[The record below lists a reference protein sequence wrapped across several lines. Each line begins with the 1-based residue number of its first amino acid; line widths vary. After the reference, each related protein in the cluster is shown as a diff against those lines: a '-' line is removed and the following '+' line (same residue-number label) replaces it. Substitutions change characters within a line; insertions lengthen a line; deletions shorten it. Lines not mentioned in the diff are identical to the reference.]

1 MWPAAFFLLL
11 QAAADPIAGPID
23 EGRKALDA
31 NQFDRAAELFTQA
44 TRKYPAD
51 YAAHFHL
58 GLAYSLKNDDARAI
72 PEYAR
77 TLELKPGLY
86 QAQLNLGISLLRA
99 GRAAEA
105 IKPLEAAAAQKPRE
119 LQPRIKLAS
128 AYLASQRYSE
138 AQQAYSAAAESDPK
152 SADAELGLAKS
163 IAAQDHLDAAAPHF
177 RRAAELDPKFRDALL
192 ELAGLYEKAKQPSEA
207 IAIYEQFPSDA
218 AAQERLGELLLE
230 SKRFADA
237 IPRLEQ
243 AVAQSPSSANR
254 LALAAAYRMN
264 KQPAKESDVLAK
276 AVAADPSD
284 YDLHMV
290 YGRALRDQ
298 RKFQPAGQ
306 QFFAAAQKRPDS
318 VEAWNEMA
326 GVLIVGEDY
335 AHGLAAL
342 DKVKALGKESPGNQF
357 LRAITLDRLKQLKPA
372 LESYEQF
379 LASDGG
385 KNPDQEFEARQRAR
399 IIRLELSKK

>member
-1 MWPAAFFLLL
+1 MWLSAALFLML
-11 QAAADPIAGPID
+11 QAAADPVE

-31 NQFDRAAELFTQA
+31 NQFARAAELFRQGVA
-44 TRKYPAD
+44 KMPGD

-58 GLAYSLKNDDARAI
+58 ALAYSLQNDDTRAI
-72 PEYAR
+72 LEYAK

-86 QAQLNLGISLLRA
+86 QAQLNLGISLLRVGKA
-99 GRAAEA
+99 GEA
-105 IKPLEAAAAQKPRE
+105 VQLLRDAVAQKPKE
-119 LQPRIKLAS
+119 LQPRVKLGA
-128 AYLASQRYSE
+128 AYLGARQFSE
-138 AQQAYSAAAESDPK
+138 AEQAYQAAAELDGR
-152 SADAELGLAKS
+152 SADAELGEAKA
-163 IAAQDHLDAAAPHF
+163 IAAQERLSDAAPHYQQ
-177 RRAAELDPKFRDALL
+177 AAKLDPKFRDGLL
-192 ELAGLYEKAKQPSEA
+192 ELAGLYEKAKQPADA
-207 IAIYEQFPSDA
+207 IAIYDQFPA
-218 AAQERLGELLLE
+218 NPAAQERLGELLLE
-230 SKRFADA
+230 SKRFAEA

-243 AVAQSPSSANR
+243 AVTQAPTAANR
-254 LALAAAYRMN
+254 LALATAYRMN
-264 KQPAKESDVLAK
+264 KQPDKEADVLMK
-276 AVAADPSD
+276 AIAADPAD
-284 YDLHMV
+284 YDLRMV
-290 YGRALRDQ
+290 YGRVLRDQ

-306 QFFAAAQKRPDS
+306 QFYAAAQKRPDS

-385 KNPDQEFEARQRAR
+385 KHPDQEFEARQRAR
-399 IIRLELSKK
+399 IIKLELSKK

>member
-1 MWPAAFFLLL
+1 MWLPAALFLLL
-11 QAAADPIAGPID
+11 QAPADPVE

-31 NQFDRAAELFTQA
+31 NQFSRAVELFTEA
-44 TRKYPAD
+44 TRKDPSD

-58 GLAYSLKNDDARAI
+58 ALAYSLQNDDAHAI
-72 PEYAR
+72 PEYTK

-99 GRAAEA
+99 ARAPEA
-105 IKPLEAAAAQKPRE
+105 VQPLEAAVAQKPKE

-128 AYLASQRYSE
+128 AYLASKRLADAE
-138 AQQAYSAAAESDPK
+138 QAYLAAAAIDPK
-152 SADAELGLAKS
+152 SADAELGTAKS
-163 IAAQDHLDAAAPHF
+163 IAAQDRLEAAAPHF
-177 RRAAELDPKFRDALL
+177 RKAAELDPKFRDALL
-192 ELAGLYEKAKQPSEA
+192 ELASLYEKAKQPVEA
-207 IAIYEQFPSDA
+207 VALYEQFPTNP

-230 SKRFADA
+230 LKRFSDA

-243 AVAQSPSSANR
+243 AVAQSPSAANR
-254 LALAAAYRMN
+254 LALATAYRMN
-264 KQPAKESDVLAK
+264 KQPEKESEVLAK
-276 AVAADPSD
+276 AVAAEPAD
-284 YDLHMV
+284 YDLRMV

-298 RKFQPAGQ
+298 RKFQPAAQ

-342 DKVKALGKESPGNQF
+342 DKVKALGKESAGNQF

-399 IIRLELSKK
+399 ILRLELSKK

>member
-1 MWPAAFFLLL
+1 MWLPAALFLLL
-11 QAAADPIAGPID
+11 QAPADPVE

-31 NQFDRAAELFTQA
+31 NQLDRAAELFTQA
-44 TRKYPAD
+44 IQKDPAD

-58 GLAYSLKNDDARAI
+58 ALAYSLKNDDVRAI
-72 PEYAR
+72 PEYAK

-99 GRAAEA
+99 GRAQEA
-105 IKPLEAAAAQKPRE
+105 VKPLEAAAAQKPKD
-119 LQPRIKLAS
+119 LQPQIKLAS
-128 AYLASQRYSE
+128 AYLASQRFTE
-138 AQQAYSAAAESDPK
+138 AGQAYAAALATDPK
-152 SADAELGLAKS
+152 SADAELGLAKAT
-163 IAAQDHLDAAAPHF
+163 AAQDRLEAAAPHF
-177 RRAAELDPKFRDALL
+177 RKAAELDPKFRDALL
-192 ELAGLYEKAKQPSEA
+192 ELAGLYEKAKQPAEA
-207 IAIYEQFPSDA
+207 LAIYEQFPGNPG
-218 AAQERLGELLLE
+218 AQERLGELLLE

-243 AVAQSPSSANR
+243 AVTQSPSAANR
-254 LALAAAYRMN
+254 LALATAYRMN
-264 KQPAKESDVLAK
+264 KEPDKESAVLAK
-276 AVAADPSD
+276 AVAADPAD

-290 YGRALRDQ
+290 YGRVLRDQ
-298 RKFQPAGQ
+298 RKFQPAAQ

-326 GVLIVGEDY
+326 AVLIVGEDY
-335 AHGLAAL
+335 PHGLAAL

-379 LASDGG
+379 LASDAG

-399 IIRLELSKK
+399 IIKLELSKK

>member
-1 MWPAAFFLLL
+1 MWLSAALFLML
-11 QAAADPIAGPID
+11 QAAADPVE

-31 NQFDRAAELFTQA
+31 NQFARAAELFRQGVAKT
-44 TRKYPAD
+44 PGD

-58 GLAYSLKNDDARAI
+58 ALAYSLQNDDTRAI
-72 PEYAR
+72 LEYAK

-86 QAQLNLGISLLRA
+86 QAQLNLGISLLRVGKA
-99 GRAAEA
+99 GEA
-105 IKPLEAAAAQKPRE
+105 VQLLRDAVAQKPKE
-119 LQPRIKLAS
+119 LQPRVKLGA
-128 AYLASQRYSE
+128 AYLGARQFSE
-138 AQQAYSAAAESDPK
+138 AEQAYQAAAELDGR
-152 SADAELGLAKS
+152 SADAELGEAKA
-163 IAAQDHLDAAAPHF
+163 IAAQERLSDAAPHYQQ
-177 RRAAELDPKFRDALL
+177 AAKLDPKFRDGLL
-192 ELAGLYEKAKQPSEA
+192 ELAGLYEKAKQPADA
-207 IAIYEQFPSDA
+207 IAIYEQFPA
-218 AAQERLGELLLE
+218 NPAAQERLGELLLE
-230 SKRFADA
+230 SKRFAEA

-243 AVAQSPSSANR
+243 AVTQAPTAANR
-254 LALAAAYRMN
+254 LALATAYRMN
-264 KQPAKESDVLAK
+264 KQPDKEADVLMK
-276 AVAADPSD
+276 AITADPAD
-284 YDLHMV
+284 YDLRMV
-290 YGRALRDQ
+290 YGRVLRDQ

-306 QFFAAAQKRPDS
+306 QFYAAAQKRPDS

-385 KNPDQEFEARQRAR
+385 KHPDQEFEARQRAR
-399 IIRLELSKK
+399 IIKLELSKK

>member
-1 MWPAAFFLLL
+1 MWLTAALFLLL
-11 QAAADPIAGPID
+11 QTPADPVE

-31 NQFDRAAELFTQA
+31 NQFARAAELFAEA
-44 TRKYPAD
+44 TRKDPAD

-58 GLAYSLKNDDARAI
+58 ALAYSLQNDDARAI

-86 QAQLNLGISLLRA
+86 QAQLNMGISLLRA
-99 GRAAEA
+99 SRSAEA
-105 IKPLEAAAAQKPRE
+105 IQPLEAAVAQKPKE

-128 AYLASQRYSE
+128 AYLASKRFADAE
-138 AQQAYSAAAESDPK
+138 QAYVAAAALDPK
-152 SADAELGLAKS
+152 SADAELGLAKA
-163 IAAQDHLDAAAPHF
+163 IAAQDRLEAAAPHF
-177 RRAAELDPKFRDALL
+177 RKAAELDPKFRDALL
-192 ELAGLYEKAKQPSEA
+192 ELAALYEIAKQPAEA
-207 IAIYEQFPSDA
+207 VALYEQFPSNP

-230 SKRFADA
+230 SKRFSDA

-243 AVAQSPSSANR
+243 AVAQSPSAANR
-254 LALAAAYRMN
+254 LALATAYRMN
-264 KQPAKESDVLAK
+264 KQADKESEVLAK
-276 AVAADPSD
+276 AVATDPTD
-284 YDLHMV
+284 YDLRMV
-290 YGRALRDQ
+290 YGRSLRDQ
-298 RKFQPAGQ
+298 RKFQPAAQ

>member
-1 MWPAAFFLLL
+1 MWLPAALFLLL
-11 QAAADPIAGPID
+11 QASADSVE

-31 NQFDRAAELFTQA
+31 NQFDRAVELFGQA
-44 TRKYPAD
+44 VAKNGSD

-58 GLAYSLKNDDARAI
+58 ALAYSLKSDDAHAI
-72 PEYAR
+72 PEYVK

-99 GRAAEA
+99 GSAAEA
-105 IKPLEAAAAQKPRE
+105 VKPLEEATAQKPAE
-119 LQPRIKLAS
+119 PQPRAKLGA
-128 AYLASQRYSE
+128 AYLATQRFAE
-138 AQQAYSAAAESDPK
+138 AEKAYLAVTPQ
-152 SADAELGLAKS
+152 SADSELGLAHA
-163 IAAQDHLDAAAPHF
+163 IAAQNRLPEAAPHF
-177 RRAAELDPKFRDALL
+177 QKAAELNPKYKDGLL
-192 ELAGLYEKAKQPSEA
+192 ELAGLYEKAKKPEEA
-207 IAIYEQFPSDA
+207 TALYRQFPDNP

-230 SKRFADA
+230 SKQFNDA

-243 AVAQSPSSANR
+243 AVAQSPTAANR
-254 LALAAAYRMN
+254 LALATAYRMN
-264 KQPAKESDVLAK
+264 KQPEKESALLAQ
-276 AVAADPSD
+276 AVAADPGD
-284 YDLHMV
+284 YDLRMV
-290 YGRALRDQ
+290 YGRTLRDQ
-298 RKFQPAGQ
+298 RKFQPAAQ
-306 QFFAAAQKRPDS
+306 QFYAAAQKRPES

-342 DKVKALGKESPGNQF
+342 DKVKALGKETPGNQF

-372 LESYEQF
+372 LESYQQF

-399 IIRLELSKK
+399 IIKLELSKR